1 MSSIVHLLFAAAAL
15 QAFVW
20 IAFVTALGPVAEAL
34 DRPLP
39 GRIDRRSH
47 VVAVRRALVRV
58 APLTVIAVAASAV
71 LAHPAL
77 SAVMPS
83 LTGNEVR
90 VGDDVRGVFAAVWVA
105 GISQV
110 AVVILITR
118 GLLVRLD
125 RLRSARW

>member
-1 MSSIVHLLFAAAAL
+1 VSSIVHLLFAAAAF

-20 IAFVTALGPVAEAL
+20 IAFVTALGRIAEAL

-39 GRIDRRSH
+39 GRADRHSH
-47 VVAVRRALVRV
+47 VVAVRRALARV

-83 LTGNEVR
+83 LTGNGVS
-90 VGDDVRGVFAAVWVA
+90 VSDDVRGVFAAVWVA
-105 GISQV
+105 GLSQV
-110 AVVILITR
+110 AVVVLITR

-125 RLRSARW
+125 QLRSAR

>member
-1 MSSIVHLLFAAAAL
+1 
-15 QAFVW
+15 
-20 IAFVTALGPVAEAL
+20 
-34 DRPLP
+34 
-39 GRIDRRSH
+39 
-47 VVAVRRALVRV
+47 VRRALARV

-83 LTGNEVR
+83 LRGNGVS
-90 VGDDVRGVFAAVWVA
+90 VSDDVRGVFAAVWVA
-105 GISQV
+105 GLSQV

-125 RLRSARW
+125 QLRSAR